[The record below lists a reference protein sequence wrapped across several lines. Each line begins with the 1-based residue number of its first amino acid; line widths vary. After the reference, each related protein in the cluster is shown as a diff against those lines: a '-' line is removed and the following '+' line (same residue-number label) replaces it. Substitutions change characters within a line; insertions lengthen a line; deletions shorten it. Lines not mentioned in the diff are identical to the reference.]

1 VNFSIHYADVNP
13 AEMQSQTAEGFHF
26 VYAERGGR
34 PFLSLWGSRAW
45 RVALLRQLAEAEG
58 CVLTDGVEM
67 PVTQLASH
75 FTEEQITALADAVAR
90 GDA

>member
-1 VNFSIHYADVNP
+1 MFVAIEEYEADPETVTVRSGKHGLHLFTG
-13 AEMQSQTAEGFHF
+13 QGL
-26 VYAERGGR
+26 GGVSLSGRR
-34 PFLSLWGSRAW
+34 PW

-58 CVLTDGVEM
+58 CVLTNGVEM

-75 FTEEQITALADAVAR
+75 FTEEQIAALVDAVAR